1 MNFSN
6 WRSVLGQAA
15 SQAVQ
20 TASSTARD
28 LQAQIAG
35 AKVLRDYN
43 LQGSTIQIGP
53 GGLWRLTTARS
64 RKEGTSLNTSFLCQ
78 CPVASQD
85 NSILQGSRYPRACSH
100 KQPACLLLL
109 YLPAY
114 HTHSQAACFQH
125 SHRPCWHRTC
135 IPWRLPPVTW
145 CYRGAA

>member
-1 MNFSN
+1 MNLSN

-64 RKEGTSLNTSFLCQ
+64 RKEGAGLVIAFFCHPKA
-78 CPVASQD
+78 C
-85 NSILQGSRYPRACSH
+85 QGSSSH
-100 KQPACLLLL
+100 QGFKGLF
-109 YLPAY
+109 
-114 HTHSQAACFQH
+114 SQAARK
-125 SHRPCWHRTC
+125 S
-135 IPWRLPPVTW
+135 
-145 CYRGAA
+145 AALT

>member
-6 WRSVLGQAA
+6 WRSVIGQAA

-64 RKEGTSLNTSFLCQ
+64 RKEGASLHTTTYCRFPKGISWQLNNTR
-78 CPVASQD
+78 
-85 NSILQGSRYPRACSH
+85 LQNP
-100 KQPACLLLL
+100 
-109 YLPAY
+109 
-114 HTHSQAACFQH
+114 
-125 SHRPCWHRTC
+125 
-135 IPWRLPPVTW
+135 
-145 CYRGAA
+145 